1 MISSVVNLGISLI
14 PLLIV
19 VLATGVELRK
29 SAALAFYFLFCLMLF
44 SLGVGLLL
52 AASMVF
58 FRDTQFLWG
67 VLTMIWMYATPVFYP
82 ESILAAKFKVIL
94 QVNPLYHFLKNFRIC
109 ILDGVSP
116 EPVVYAQCAL
126 IALTMLLVGAFVFHR
141 FQDRFVLYL

>member
-1 MISSVVNLGISLI
+1 
-14 PLLIV
+14 
-19 VLATGVELRK
+19 
-29 SAALAFYFLFCLMLF
+29 MLF

-67 VLTMIWMYATPVFYP
+67 VLTMIWMYATPIFYP